1 MTKTEQKCFVTVYG
15 KERDEVKA
23 VRQIIEYLKNWRKHS
38 KNMSFLLHYA
48 RPYLKKIFLLL
59 LLDIA
64 ASVLGVGLAVIS
76 KDIIDTA
83 VTGKGI
89 VMEAILLYL
98 IIILVSLFLSSAT
111 NLLASIVN
119 ERFSFSIRKQIY
131 DKIVRSYWMDI
142 RNYHTGDLLTRV
154 TTDANNIADGIIHV
168 IPTII
173 RLVVEVIITFF
184 TLLYF
189 QPIIAVFSLS
199 MAPVIALISFL
210 LGRRLKALQLKVQET
225 ESKYRSFIQESL
237 SNLLVVKSFTN
248 EEYVSGRLS
257 QLRDERFYW
266 VFKRSRISVASSTIM
281 SLAFQLGYIGALGFG
296 AVLLSSNAITFG
308 TLSIFLTL
316 VNRIQGPVLAL
327 AIYVPKIV
335 SILAS
340 SERIV
345 EINHISL
352 EEKQESDIPLEH
364 IGLNL
369 RDVSFGYEE
378 DRVLENLFLTIQPG
392 EFIAIVGRS
401 GIGKTTLIRLI
412 MSFMSN
418 MEGTIEFQN
427 GSGEKVRANAG
438 TRKYIAY
445 VPQGNTLF
453 SGTIRENIRM
463 GRLDATEEEMMEALK
478 MAAAYEFV
486 CELPKGIDTLIGEHG
501 YGLSEGQAQRIAIAR
516 ALIRKAPLLI
526 LDEATS
532 SLDERTEL
540 AVLRGI
546 QGLQPRPTCLIISHR
561 RSVLEYCDREIRI
574 SDKKAVEQ
582 LKRLEEQE
590 KLWNW
595 ERQT

>member
-1 MTKTEQKCFVTVYG
+1 MH
-15 KERDEVKA
+15 
-23 VRQIIEYLKNWRKHS
+23 QIIQYLKDWRKHS
-38 KNMSFLLHYA
+38 KNMGWLLKYS
-48 RPYLKKIFLLL
+48 RPYRKKIIFLLI
-59 LLDIA
+59 LDVA
-64 ASVLGVGLAVIS
+64 ASVLGVGMAVIS
-76 KDIIDTA
+76 KDIIDSA
-83 VTGKGI
+83 VASNSI
-89 VMEAILLYL
+89 VKEAILLYL
-98 IIILVSLFLSSAT
+98 VIILISLFLSAAT
-111 NLLASIVN
+111 NLIASIVN
-119 ERFSFSIRKQIY
+119 EKFSFSIRKQIY

-142 RNYHTGDLLTRV
+142 KNYHTGDLLTRV
-154 TTDANNIADGIIHV
+154 TTDANNIADGIINV

-173 RLVVEVIITFF
+173 RLIVEVIITFF

-189 QPIIAVFSLS
+189 QPIIAVFSLA
-199 MAPVIALISFL
+199 MAPVIALISLL
-210 LGRRLKALQLKVQET
+210 LGRKLKTLQLKVQET

-248 EEYVSGRLS
+248 EEYVSERLS

-266 VFKRSRISVASSTIM
+266 VFKRSRISVVSSTVM

-296 AVLLSSNAITFG
+296 AVLLSSQSITFG

-327 AIYVPKIV
+327 AFYVPKIV

-345 EINHISL
+345 EINNISS
-352 EEKQESDIPLEH
+352 EVKQESDVRLEQV
-364 IGLNL
+364 GLNIT
-369 RDVSFGYEE
+369 DVSFGYDD
-378 DRVLENLFLTIQPG
+378 DRILENIFLTIQPG

-418 MEGTIEFQN
+418 MEGMIEFQN
-427 GSGEKVRANAG
+427 ESGEKITANAG
-438 TRKYIAY
+438 TRRYIAY

-463 GRLDATEEEMMEALK
+463 GKLDATEEEMNEALK

-486 CELPKGIDTLIGEHG
+486 SELPKGLDTVIGEHG
-501 YGLSEGQAQRIAIAR
+501 HGISEGQAQRIAIAR
-516 ALIRKAPLLI
+516 AIIRKAPLLI

-546 QGLQPRPTCLIISHR
+546 QSLNPRPTCLIISHR

-574 SDKKAVEQ
+574 NNKTIIEQ
-582 LKRLEEQE
+582 LKRMEGELCVNDIENYSFQS
-590 KLWNW
+590 K
-595 ERQT
+595 